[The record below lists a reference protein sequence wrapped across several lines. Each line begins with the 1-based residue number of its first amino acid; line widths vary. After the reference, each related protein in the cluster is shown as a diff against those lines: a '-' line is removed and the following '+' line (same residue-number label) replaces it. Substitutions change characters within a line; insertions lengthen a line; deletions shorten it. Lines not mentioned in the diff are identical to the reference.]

1 MLLTIAL
8 ALLALVVLFALFARQ
23 RQSRASENSGVAS
36 GNVEAKKNTLRGEV
50 HSLELGIRQVQGYI
64 DHLKGEEEEIKE
76 ARSAATAELLK
87 ASELKGSIEAA
98 IETSTTEAQ
107 VDGLALGLE
116 QARSHVRKARSL
128 SLHEQHQEDDEDK

>member
-1 MLLTIAL
+1 MLLNIAL

-23 RQSRASENSGVAS
+23 RQSRAGEKSGVSA
-36 GNVEAKKNTLRGEV
+36 GTVEAKKNTLRGEI
-50 HSLELGIRQVQGYI
+50 HSLDLGIRQVQGYI
-64 DHLKGEEEEIKE
+64 DQLKGEEQEIKE

-98 IETSTTEAQ
+98 VETASTDTQ

-128 SLHEQHQEDDEDK
+128 SLHETQEEDEDN